1 MITYGQGRRAAT
13 LGLALG
19 ALGLLGACTSTS
31 STETA
36 APDTVP
42 PPQIVVVDTFA
53 ASPDEVKLDPGLSG
67 KVDKLL
73 GNSGS
78 AVPKSE
84 QETDV
89 ARKVASS
96 LADKLVVEIR
106 DLGLQAQRGSA
117 LPAGDTHGLLIT
129 GQLVSINE
137 GSEAERVA
145 IGLGAGRSDVRVQ
158 TQVISIG
165 PDGKQHVIDEIEV
178 DAKSGLTPGMAETAG
193 AGALAGHIVASLAV
207 GAGIHVASE
216 ELSTDVVADADRAAK
231 GIAKQLAKLFA
242 QQGWTL

>member
-1 MITYGQGRRAAT
+1 MRPGARRWSGNGTRRPSRATMRRPWRRSRSHPRSGGTDRPGRQQSRGNAMITYGQGRRAAT
-13 LGLALG
+13 FGLALG

-96 LADKLVVEIR
+96 LA
-106 DLGLQAQRGSA
+106 
-117 LPAGDTHGLLIT
+117 
-129 GQLVSINE
+129 
-137 GSEAERVA
+137 
-145 IGLGAGRSDVRVQ
+145 
-158 TQVISIG
+158 
-165 PDGKQHVIDEIEV
+165 
-178 DAKSGLTPGMAETAG
+178 
-193 AGALAGHIVASLAV
+193 
-207 GAGIHVASE
+207 
-216 ELSTDVVADADRAAK
+216 
-231 GIAKQLAKLFA
+231 
-242 QQGWTL
+242 